1 MNNQYMRKPLT
12 AAILLSMMAVSMPAV
27 AAPAAPAAP
36 DTPAAPDAPEIGPDL
51 DQATELLKRENQT
64 SVSNPTAPSTSVSD
78 TEAQNAIRS
87 RQQLAAATAYNLEAL
102 KANPSAFSKF
112 LNDALAAQDMVTV
125 KQILPHYKALEIN
138 DPMLIKFAD
147 ALVYRSEAKNK
158 QAIAIYRGMLAEDPD
173 FHPVRLNMAIAMQA
187 DKQYAAAKDQ
197 LLKLQ
202 SVDLPA
208 PVMARVKNSL
218 SQINSSEKWR
228 FNASASYVRD
238 SNINDAP
245 SSSIQSDLGRSIEQ
259 KSANGIQVSGSA
271 NKRFNLPDNF
281 YATIGGNASL
291 KGYWDETD
299 YNDYLFT
306 ASAGVGYDDAK
317 NDVSLTP
324 FVTKRYYDEEP
335 YSLRKGVTVSG
346 SRWVKPKLKLSATGI
361 VSKENFEDD
370 SNSNR
375 KTDGR
380 FLGLNAFYIKDA
392 KEYFYGGLGNY
403 NNDVPKSSIISYD
416 RNSVNAGWGREWK
429 RGLSTLATAGY
440 GIKKYDNPGDAYP
453 EGSGAWKGYYNA
465 VGGEPGSTRKDKT
478 ASLGLQ
484 VWKRDFTVYGLTPRL
499 VFDYETTSS
508 NFAYYDDRDEK
519 SATVLLTKSF

>member
-12 AAILLSMMAVSMPAV
+12 ASILLSIMAFSLPAI
-27 AAPAAPAAP
+27 AADPVLEEIE
-36 DTPAAPDAPEIGPDL
+36 PEL
-51 DQATELLKRENQT
+51 DQAAELLKRENQT
-64 SVSNPTAPSTSVSD
+64 AVSDLTAPSTAVSD
-78 TEAQNAIRS
+78 TEAQRAIRS

-102 KANPSAFSKF
+102 KANPAAFSKY

-125 KQILPHYKALEIN
+125 KELLPHYKALETN

-147 ALVYRSEAKNK
+147 ALIYRSEAKNK
-158 QAIAIYRGMLAEDPD
+158 QAIAIYRDMLAADPD

-197 LLKLQ
+197 FLKLQ

-208 PVMARVKNSL
+208 PVMARVQNAL
-218 SQINSSEKWR
+218 SQINSSEKWQ

-238 SNINDAP
+238 DNINDAP
-245 SSSIQSDLGRSIEQ
+245 SKTIQSQLGNSVEQ
-259 KSANGIQVSGSA
+259 KSANGIQVSASA
-271 NKRFNLPDNF
+271 NKRFNLPENF
-281 YATIGGNASL
+281 YATVGGNASL

-324 FVTKRYYDEEP
+324 FVTKRYYDEEA
-335 YSLRKGVTVSG
+335 YSLRKGITVNG

-361 VSKENFEDD
+361 LSKETFEDD
-370 SNSNR
+370 DDKNR
-375 KTDGR
+375 ETDGQ

-403 NNDVPKSSIISYD
+403 QNDVPKSSIISYD
-416 RNSVNAGWGREWK
+416 RNSVNVGWGREWK
-429 RGLSTLATAGY
+429 KGISTLATAGY
-440 GIKKYDNPGDAYP
+440 AIKEYDDPSDSYP
-453 EGSGAWKGYYNA
+453 AGSGALNGYYNA
-465 VGGEPGSTRKDKT
+465 VGGKVGSTREDKT
-478 ASLGLQ
+478 TSLGLQ
-484 VWKRDFTVYGLTPRL
+484 VWKRDLTFYGLTPRL
-499 VFDYETTSS
+499 VFDYDQTSS
-508 NFAYYDDRDEK
+508 NFDYYDDRDEK
-519 SATVLLTKSF
+519 SATILLTKTF

>member
-12 AAILLSMMAVSMPAV
+12 ASIFLSMMAISLPAI
-27 AAPAAPAAP
+27 A
-36 DTPAAPDAPEIGPDL
+36 DTNPQEVQPDL
-51 DQATELLKRENQT
+51 DQAAELIKRQNQT
-64 SVSNPTAPSTSVSD
+64 AVSDPTAPSTAISD
-78 TEAQNAIRS
+78 SEAQDAIRS
-87 RQQLAAATAYNLEAL
+87 RQQLAAATAYNLAAL
-102 KANPSAFSKF
+102 QADPAKFSQF
-112 LNDALAAQDMVTV
+112 LNMALAAQDMETV
-125 KQILPHYKALEIN
+125 KALLPHYKVLEGN

-158 QAIAIYRGMLAEDPD
+158 QAILIYREMLAADPD

-187 DKQYAAAKDQ
+187 DKQYAAAKEQ
-197 LLKLQ
+197 FLKLQ
-202 SVDLPA
+202 AVDLPA

-218 SQINSSEKWR
+218 AQINSSEKWQ

-238 SNINDAP
+238 DNINDAP
-245 SSSIQSDLGRSIEQ
+245 STSIQSQLGKSVEQ

-271 NKRFNLPDNF
+271 NKRFNLPNNF
-281 YATIGGNASL
+281 YATVGGNASL

-299 YNDYLFT
+299 YNDYLLT

-346 SRWVKPKLKLSATGI
+346 SRWVKPKLKLSATTI
-361 VSKENFEDD
+361 FSNETFEDD
-370 SNSNR
+370 SNANR
-375 KTDGR
+375 ETDGR
-380 FLGLNAFYIKDA
+380 FIGLNAFYIKDA

-403 NNDVPKSSIISYD
+403 RNDVPKSSIISYD
-416 RNSVNAGWGREWK
+416 RNSINAGWGREWK
-429 RGLSTLATAGY
+429 RGISTLTTLGY
-440 GIKKYDNPGDAYP
+440 GIKKYDDPADALAN
-453 EGSGAWKGYYNA
+453 GALQGYYNA
-465 VGGEPGSTRKDKT
+465 VGGEPGSTREDKT
-478 ASLGLQ
+478 TSLGLQ
-484 VWKRDFTVYGLTPRL
+484 VWKRDFTLLGLTPRL

-519 SATVLLTKSF
+519 SATILLTKTF